1 VKPEANMVLVVDDE
15 GAVRRLVALDSGRER
30 GFSTLEARNGLEA
43 VELFGFY
50 RSGIA
55 LVVTDVDMPVMDGLE
70 AIDRMREL
78 SPGVRVVV
86 MTGTG
91 RDLNLPGCH
100 LLRKPFTRA
109 QLSEQVEQA
118 LA

>member
-1 VKPEANMVLVVDDE
+1 VTPDAKMVLVVDDE
-15 GAVRRLVALDSGRER
+15 RVIRGLVVRILAGR
-30 GFSTLEARNGLEA
+30 GFAPLEARNGLEA
-43 VELFGFY
+43 VELYGFY

-55 LVVTDVDMPVMDGLE
+55 LVVTDLDMPVMDGLE

-86 MTGTG
+86 MTGAG
-91 RDLNLPGCH
+91 RDVNLPGCH
-100 LLRKPFTRA
+100 LLRKPFTVA
-109 QLSEQVEQA
+109 QLVELVERA

>member
-1 VKPEANMVLVVDDE
+1 MVLVVDDE
-15 GAVRRLVALDSGRER
+15 RAIRGLVARMLMAL
-30 GFSTLEARNGLEA
+30 GFTPLEARNGLEA
-43 VELFGFY
+43 VELFGSY

-78 SPGVRVVV
+78 SPAVRVLV
-86 MTGTG
+86 MTGAG
-91 RDLNLPGCH
+91 RELELKGCQ
-100 LLRKPFTRA
+100 LLRKPFTLA
-109 QLSEQVEQA
+109 QFSEQVDRA

>member
-1 VKPEANMVLVVDDE
+1 RMLM
-15 GAVRRLVALDSGRER
+15 GL
-30 GFSTLEARNGLEA
+30 GFTPLEARNGLEA
-43 VELFGFY
+43 VELYGSY

-78 SPGVRVVV
+78 SPGVRVLV

-91 RDLNLPGCH
+91 RDLNVPGCQ
-100 LLRKPFTRA
+100 LLRKPFSLA
-109 QLSEQVEQA
+109 QLSEQVGRA

>member
-1 VKPEANMVLVVDDE
+1 VTPEAKMVLVVDDE
-15 GAVRRLVALDSGRER
+15 PTIRGLVARMLMGL
-30 GFSTLEARNGLEA
+30 GFTPLEARNGLEA
-43 VELFGFY
+43 VELYGSY

-78 SPGVRVVV
+78 SPEVRVLV

-91 RDLNLPGCH
+91 RDLNVPGCL
-100 LLRKPFTRA
+100 LLRKPFTLA
-109 QLSEQVEQA
+109 QLSEHVKRS

>member
-1 VKPEANMVLVVDDE
+1 MKPEAKMVLVVDDE
-15 GAVRRLVALDSGRER
+15 RAIRGLVARMLMGL
-30 GFSTLEARNGLEA
+30 GFTPLEARNGLEA
-43 VELFGFY
+43 VELYGSY

-78 SPGVRVVV
+78 SPGVRVLV

-91 RDLNLPGCH
+91 RDLNVPGCQ
-100 LLRKPFTRA
+100 LLRKPFSLA
-109 QLSEQVEQA
+109 QLSEQVGRA

>member
-1 VKPEANMVLVVDDE
+1 MKPAANMVLVVDDE
-15 GAVRRLVALDSGRER
+15 RAIRGLVARMLMGL
-30 GFSTLEARNGLEA
+30 GFTILEARNGLEA
-43 VELFGFY
+43 VELYGSY

-55 LVVTDVDMPVMDGLE
+55 LVVTDIDMPVMDGLE

-78 SPGVRVVV
+78 SPDVRVLV

-91 RDLNLPGCH
+91 RDLNISGCQ
-100 LLRKPFTRA
+100 LLRKPFTLR
-109 QLSEQVEQA
+109 QLSELVGRT

>member
-1 VKPEANMVLVVDDE
+1 MVLVVDDE
-15 GAVRRLVALDSGRER
+15 GAVRRLVALILAGS

>member
-1 VKPEANMVLVVDDE
+1 VKPEAKMVLVVDDE
-15 GAVRRLVALDSGRER
+15 RAIRGLVARMLMGL
-30 GFSTLEARNGLEA
+30 GFTPLEARNGLEA
-43 VELFGFY
+43 VELYGSY
-50 RSGIA
+50 HSGIA

-78 SPGVRVVV
+78 SPEVRVLV

-91 RDLNLPGCH
+91 RDLNVAGCE
-100 LLRKPFTRA
+100 LLRKPFTLA
-109 QLSEQVEQA
+109 QFSEYVGRA